1 MPSDRKDPFGMWV
14 GEVAWRDFYN
24 HILAAFPRVGMGQPY
39 NPKYRGIQ
47 VRSLHCFV
55 HCFLV
60 S

>member
-1 MPSDRKDPFGMWV
+1 MWV

-47 VRSLHCFV
+47 VRSLRCAEIAPR
-55 HCFLV
+55 CLID
-60 S
+60 